1 MKQLPLLRG
10 NEPASFDIQEF
21 AEVVTAADL
30 SPLDGIVRQD
40 AERAGGIRQW
50 MLELVVG
57 FVALVVAIA
66 SYLVLSG
73 GLPVDPNTGNVRI
86 LLIVNITL
94 ALVLA
99 AAIAWRLYNL
109 SRTRGSGVAGA
120 QLHVRMVMIF
130 AVIAIVPTVLVAL
143 FSAAMLN
150 LGINSWF
157 SDRVRTA
164 IENAASVAQ
173 AYVSEHKQSIQS
185 DVLALA
191 ADLNRQ
197 LVMARTDPSTFQQYL
212 YQKTEDRNLSAAV
225 IFDGSGRVVTGAQ
238 RTYMIDVEAPPLA
251 EFQKAGS
258 GDVVILADNYDDRV
272 QALVKLDQYLDR
284 YLLAIR
290 YVDTKVLTNQR
301 QTVAAARE
309 YATLESNRTSVQLAF
324 AAVYSVV
331 GLLMLLAA
339 VSLGLNAANRIVQ
352 PIGRLIGA
360 SERVSAGDLTARVRT
375 DGVDGELANL
385 STAFNRM
392 TSELQSQQEEL
403 VETNRIAEDRRI
415 FAEAVLSGV
424 SAGVI
429 GLDALGRVDAANP
442 TAAAFLGAT
451 QADLTGKSI
460 EDIAPEIAG
469 ILAEARV
476 NADGR
481 ASGQLDVVRNGRTR
495 NLSLRVTSERTDN
508 KRSGFVITFD
518 DMTDLVAAQ
527 RSAAWG
533 DVARRIAH
541 EIKNPLTPIQL
552 SAERLRRK
560 YGKEIVSDPDVF
572 EQCTQTI
579 IRQVGDIGRMV
590 DEFSSFARM
599 PVPIVREEDAGELV
613 RQSVFLQSVGNPSI
627 EYQVEVPDR
636 ALTVMCDG
644 RLIAQALTNV
654 LKNAAEAVTAKFDP
668 EAAEK
673 GMSSKPTGGRI
684 QVSLA
689 EETGGVVVIVA
700 DNGVGLPK
708 AERNRLTE
716 PYVTTRGKGTGLGLA
731 IVKKIMEDH
740 GGEVTL
746 SDSDT
751 LGGAQVT
758 LRFPLIANISTEQRG
773 LNEQDG

>member
-1 MKQLPLLRG
+1 MKQRRAFTATTLPKPSVRVS
-10 NEPASFDIQEF
+10 EY
-21 AEVVTAADL
+21 VTAADL
-30 SPLDGIVRQD
+30 SPLEGLPGD
-40 AERAGGIRQW
+40 APERPPGIRQW
-50 MLELVVG
+50 MLELSVG
-57 FVALVVAIA
+57 FIALVTAVA
-66 SYLVLSG
+66 SYIVLSG
-73 GLPVDPNTGNVRI
+73 AGPVDPNDRNVGI
-86 LLIVNITL
+86 LLTINIVL
-94 ALVLA
+94 ALVLVG
-99 AAIAWRLYNL
+99 AIFWRLYNL

-130 AVIAIVPTVLVAL
+130 AAIAIIPTVLVAL
-143 FSAAMLN
+143 FSAVMLN

-164 IENAASVAQ
+164 IENASSVAE

-185 DVLALA
+185 DALA
-191 ADLNRQ
+191 MAAAVNRQ
-197 LVMARTDPSTFQQYL
+197 YVMQVSEPATFQQYL
-212 YQKTEDRNLSAAV
+212 YQLVQARSLSVAA
-225 IFDGSGRVVTGAQ
+225 IFDGSGRLVTAASTTMVVHIDPPELADFKRAGA
-238 RTYMIDVEAPPLA
+238 
-251 EFQKAGS
+251 
-258 GDVVILADNYDDRV
+258 GDVVILADSYDDRV
-272 QALVKLDQYLDR
+272 QALVRLDNYIDR
-284 YLLAIR
+284 FLLVIR
-290 YVDTKVLTNQR
+290 YVDTKVLANQR
-301 QTVAAARE
+301 EAVAAAKE
-309 YATLESNRTSVQLAF
+309 YEVLEKNRTSVQLAF
-324 AAVYSVV
+324 AAVYAVV

-375 DGVDGELANL
+375 QGVDGELANL
-385 STAFNRM
+385 SNAFNRM

-403 VETNRIAEDRRI
+403 VETNRIAEDRRL

-429 GLDALGRVDAANP
+429 GLDALGRIDAANP
-442 TAAAFLGAT
+442 TAAAFLGYMSAE
-451 QADLTGKSI
+451 LTGRPI

-481 ASGQLDVVRNGRTR
+481 ASGQLDISRGGRTR
-495 NLSLRVTSERTDN
+495 NLSVRVTSERTDG
-508 KRSGFVITFD
+508 RRTGFVITFD

-527 RSAAWG
+527 RTAAWG

-560 YGKEIVSDPDVF
+560 YGREITSDPDVF

-613 RQSVFLQSVGNPSI
+613 RQAVFLQSVGNPSI
-627 EYQVEVPDR
+627 DYRVDIPAGAVS
-636 ALTVMCDG
+636 LICDG
-644 RLIAQALTNV
+644 RLVAQALTNV
-654 LKNAAEAVTAKFDP
+654 LKNAGEAVTAKFDP

-684 QVSLA
+684 DISLS
-689 EETGGVVVIVA
+689 EESDSVVVSVS
-700 DNGVGLPK
+700 DNGIGLPK
-708 AERNRLTE
+708 AERDRLTE

-731 IVKKIMEDH
+731 IVKKIMEEH
-740 GGEVTL
+740 GGSVTL
-746 SDSDT
+746 SDSET
-751 LGGAQVT
+751 LGGAQVS
-758 LRFPLIANISTEQRG
+758 LRFPANHSASTHERG
-773 LNEQDG
+773 LHEQDG